1 MRLRLWLLFC
11 LPLVLPAEDHWIAL
25 KSGPF
30 EVLSA
35 AGDRPAREQLM
46 FLEQFRETLRV
57 ITGKPEIRLVWP
69 VHVLVFK
76 NAKEMPA
83 APSTFALGGDTRM
96 AALTESGGFSKE
108 SLKELARILL
118 YENTNRLP
126 QRVEEGL
133 IELLSTLEVSGT
145 HVTLGTPVPAA
156 ERSPG
161 WALMHLVTVNP
172 DYAGRTRVM
181 ISNLEQSGD
190 FEAACHN
197 AFEKTAAQINQQADA
212 YLKAGVF
219 GTTSVS
225 GRALSPVRDFKP
237 VQLDAAD
244 VKKELLDLSLAN
256 GSVKTNNPNTVDPA
270 SQSPHAWLAAGLR
283 EPDQT
288 KARADFKKAADLNP
302 LWAEPYFRLADL
314 EKDNPDQRAALLTKA
329 TSLDPRNIDYWQALA
344 KTEMAANK
352 YPEAQKA
359 WAGAERAAATDQ
371 ERERI
376 HQVRLDTERE
386 RAEFEASEIRRI
398 AAEREA
404 DIQRV
409 KKQSEAAI
417 HSAEEEARKRMNPGG
432 GAPPKPQAWYE
443 ASHAGATVRGVLQR
457 LDCQGQQARLVI
469 QTADGKTVQLAVAD
483 PSQIV
488 TGDGEHALACGPQN
502 PARQVVVNYSAQQ
515 DPKLKTAGVAT
526 SIEFH

>member
-1 MRLRLWLLFC
+1 VLR
-11 LPLVLPAEDHWIAL
+11 AEDHWVAL

-30 EVLSA
+30 TAYSSA
-35 AGDRPAREQLM
+35 GERPARDQLM

-57 ITGKPEIRLVWP
+57 ITGKPELKLVWP
-69 VHVLVFK
+69 VHVFIYK
-76 NAKEMPA
+76 NAKEIPGAVA
-83 APSTFALGGDTRM
+83 AFALGGDARVVAT
-96 AALTESGGFSKE
+96 TESGGFSRQN
-108 SLKELARILL
+108 LKDLARVLL

-126 QRVEEGL
+126 QPVEDGL
-133 IELLSTLEVSGT
+133 IKLLSTLQVDGT
-145 HVTLGTPVPAA
+145 RITLGAPVPEA
-156 ERSPG
+156 ERSHG

-197 AFEKTAAQINQQADA
+197 AFEKTAAQINQQADDQM
-212 YLKAGVF
+212 KAGNF
-219 GTTSVS
+219 TTTMVS

-237 VQLDAAD
+237 VQLDRDD
-244 VKKELLDLSLAN
+244 VKNALADLVA
-256 GSVKTNNPNTVDPA
+256 KTATQTTVDPT
-270 SQSPHAWLAAGLR
+270 SQSPHAWLAAGVR
-283 EPDQT
+283 ETDPV

-302 LWAEPYFRLADL
+302 LWAEPYFRLAEL
-314 EKDNPDQRAALLTKA
+314 EKDNPEQRAAMLQKA
-329 TSLDPRNIDYWQALA
+329 ASLDSRNIDYWQALA
-344 KTEMAANK
+344 KTDMALNK

-386 RAEFEASEIRRI
+386 RAEFEAAEIKRI

-409 KKQSEAAI
+409 KSQSEAAI
-417 HSAEEEARKRMNPGG
+417 HAAEEEARKRMNPS
-432 GAPPKPQAWYE
+432 GAPPPKPQAWYE
-443 ASHAGATVRGVLQR
+443 APKDAARVTGVLQR
-457 LDCQGQQARLVI
+457 LDCQGPQARMVI
-469 QTADGKTVQLAVAD
+469 QTADGKTVELSVAD
-483 PSQIV
+483 PSQIAV
-488 TGDGEHALACGPQN
+488 AGGDQALACGVQK
-502 PARQVVVNYSAQQ
+502 PARQVLVLYT
-515 DPKLKTAGVAT
+515 PKPDQKLHTAGVAT